1 MMMDDEL
8 DLNED
13 TPEEEIEDD
22 EEDLDLEDA
31 PLVEEEDEML

>member
-1 MMMDDEL
+1 MDDEL